1 MTFEQAK
8 DQVAKAK
15 YHSNYRDF
23 EEVYYDD
30 YDAVHNLLKEAAE
43 LYAKSYGESKWD
55 EACEAQRKNCSDA
68 SRIFKFAGPE
78 IIMNAPKPK
87 FKP

>member
-43 LYAKSYGESKWD
+43 LCAKSKWD
-55 EACEAQRKNCSDA
+55 EACEAMEDA
-68 SRIFKFAGPE
+68 IVDNLGEEVRAARNTKKPE
-78 IIMNAPKPK
+78 